1 MGKLTQLEEVRRERK
16 RKRLVK
22 RITGLAV
29 GLALLVG
36 VAFFWQQIAD
46 LDLATQVEDLIAS
59 FGSGSGYPVE
69 TPGGI
74 VKTMFDA
81 DGQVGVLNDTNL
93 YVYNKSGK
101 QVKNILHGYNN
112 PALRAEGGRILVF
125 DRGGNGLRVESKS
138 KNLFSITYDNPI
150 TSADLSSGGNL
161 AVAVGSSQYQG
172 QVIVYNKRFE
182 EIFRWLSSD
191 TVLDVALSDKGN
203 TMAVASVTT
212 VNGQIASTVRL
223 FKFNSEQPV
232 AEIPLTGELVV
243 TLRTGDG
250 GLFYAVTDQGIT
262 AITSGGKVE
271 ASYSFGGD
279 PLAAF
284 DCSGGKGIDVVL
296 GDFKENRSLTAYVLD
311 EKLKVKGSAVLNVRP
326 ELLRHDSKGVYFLAD
341 NKVYCYTNTMD
352 LVDTVD
358 TPDAR
363 CAYIQGNRL
372 YYTTSKK
379 MDRVSVSR
387 PEKLPKESSP
397 SSAG

>member
-22 RITGLAV
+22 RLTGLAAV
-29 GLALLVG
+29 LVLLAG

-46 LDLATQVEDLIAS
+46 LDLATKVEDVIAS
-59 FGSGSGYPVE
+59 LGSGSGYPVE

-93 YVYNKSGK
+93 YIYSKTGK

-112 PALRAEGGRILVF
+112 PAVRARGSRILVF
-125 DRGGNGLRVESKS
+125 DRGGNSLRVESKS
-138 KNLFSITYDNPI
+138 KNLFSISYENPI
-150 TSADLSSGGNL
+150 TSADLAQGGNM

-191 TVLDVALSDKGN
+191 TVLDVALSHKGN

-212 VNGQIASTVRL
+212 VDGQIASTVRL
-223 FKFNSEQPV
+223 FKFSSDQPV
-232 AEIPLTGELVV
+232 AEIPLSGELAIA
-243 TLRTGDG
+243 LRAGENG
-250 GLFYAVTDQGIT
+250 HFYAITDQGIT
-262 AITSGGKVE
+262 AISSGGKVE
-271 ASYSFGGD
+271 ASYSFQGE

-284 DCSGGKGIDVVL
+284 DCSSGKGIAVVL
-296 GDFKENRSLTAYVLD
+296 GNYKENRSLTAYVLD
-311 EKLKVKGSAVLNVRP
+311 DKLKEKGSAVLTVRP

-341 NKVYCYTNTMD
+341 NKVYCYTNAME

-363 CAYIQGNRL
+363 CAYVQGSRL

-379 MDRVSVSR
+379 MDRVTVSR
-387 PEKLPKESSP
+387 PDKLPKESS
-397 SSAG
+397 SKAQ